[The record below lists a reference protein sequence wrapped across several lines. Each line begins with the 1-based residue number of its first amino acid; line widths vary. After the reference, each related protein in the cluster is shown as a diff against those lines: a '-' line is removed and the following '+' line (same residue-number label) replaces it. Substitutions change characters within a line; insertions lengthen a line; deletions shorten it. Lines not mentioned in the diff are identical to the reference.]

1 MDKNEKIQQIKDNLY
16 DIIFKTDTPAGK
28 RFDVILLIAIV
39 FSVFMAIIESVGYIR
54 EHFLQP
60 IRIIEWAITV
70 SFTIEYLTRIYCSP
84 NRLRY
89 IFSFYG
95 IIDLLSILPSFIGIF
110 ISGTHYLVIIR
121 SVRLLRIF
129 RIFKLSHFVRESN
142 TLAGALLRS
151 LDKILVFMY
160 FILIIVTILGS
171 LMYVIEGSVNPSF
184 SNIPKSIYWA
194 IVTITTVGYGDITP
208 ITFLGQFLAT
218 IIMLLGYAIIAIPT
232 GIISAEI
239 IRPSHKKDN
248 RVCTSCRESEH
259 EPEARFCKHCGSSLP
274 SV

>member
-39 FSVFMAIIESVGYIR
+39 FSVFMAVIESVSYIR

-60 IRIIEWAITV
+60 IRIIEWAITI

-129 RIFKLSHFVRESN
+129 RIFKLSHFVQESN

-208 ITFLGQFLAT
+208 ITFLGQFLST
-218 IIMLLGYAIIAIPT
+218 VVMLLGYAIIAIPT

-248 RVCTSCRESEH
+248 RVCKYCRGSEH
-259 EPEARFCKHCGSSLP
+259 DPEARFCKHCGSSLS